1 MAIKP
6 IISVSGIGVRV
17 VTAEVITSSCVI
29 VVDEIWMHVVDSII
43 HYGCCDVLPVIPRAQ
58 AAATFRSS
66 LGFPPFCPVFLRY
79 H

>member
-6 IISVSGIGVRV
+6 IISVSGVRV

-43 HYGCCDVLPVIPRAQ
+43 HYGSCDVFASNSQSP
-58 AAATFRSS
+58 SS
-66 LGFPPFCPVFLRY
+66 SNV
-79 H
+79 

>member
-6 IISVSGIGVRV
+6 IISVSGVWVRV

-43 HYGCCDVLPVIPRAQ
+43 HYSCCDVFASNSQSP
-58 AAATFRSS
+58 SS
-66 LGFPPFCPVFLRY
+66 SNV
-79 H
+79 

>member
-6 IISVSGIGVRV
+6 IISVSGVGVRV

-43 HYGCCDVLPVIPRAQ
+43 HYGCDVFASNSQSP
-58 AAATFRSS
+58 SS
-66 LGFPPFCPVFLRY
+66 S
-79 H
+79 

>member
-6 IISVSGIGVRV
+6 IISVSGVGVRV

-43 HYGCCDVLPVIPRAQ
+43 HYGSCDVFASNSRAQ

-66 LGFPPFCPVFLRY
+66 LGF
-79 H
+79 